1 MNNVM
6 EMNLDDIVNELR
18 RAHFIE
24 DITPLILSVIKYWE
38 INPRL
43 INLER
48 FNKLQERLKALLN

>member
-1 MNNVM
+1 M